1 MWLWRKFPCGDTL
14 VLNEKQELFV
24 QHYILTRNAS
34 EAARLAGYSEKSAR
48 NQGSRLLQEEAIQQR
63 IYDAEQE
70 MTTDVDVISELENQ
84 YSYAKGHGHTNSAIK
99 ALEILSRVRG
109 NKTNDEDI
117 LNVKKIVSDIQEAMK
132 IIGKVEMQ
140 KLMKTCE
147 WD

>member
-1 MWLWRKFPCGDTL
+1 M
-14 VLNEKQELFV
+14 LNEKQELFV

-34 EAARLAGYSEKSAR
+34 EAAGLAGYSERSAR

-117 LNVKKIVSDIQEAMK
+117 LNVEKIIEDIQQAMK
-132 IIGKVEMQ
+132 IVGKTEMQ

>member
-1 MWLWRKFPCGDTL
+1 M
-14 VLNEKQELFV
+14 LNEKQELFV

-34 EAARLAGYSEKSAR
+34 EAAKSAGYSERSAY
-48 NQGSRLLQEEAIQQR
+48 NQGYRLLQDEAVQQR

-109 NKTNDEDI
+109 NKTNDESI
-117 LNVKKIVSDIQEAMK
+117 LNIKKIVTDIQSAMK
-132 IIGKVEMQ
+132 IIGKTEMK

>member
-1 MWLWRKFPCGDTL
+1 M
-14 VLNEKQELFV
+14 LNDKQELFV

-34 EAARLAGYSEKSAR
+34 EAAKAAGYSERSAY
-48 NQGSRLLQEEAIQQR
+48 NQGYRLLQDEAIQQR

-109 NKTNDEDI
+109 NKTNDGDI
-117 LNVKKIVSDIQEAMK
+117 LNTNKIVSDIQSAMK
-132 IIGKVEMQ
+132 IIGKTEMQ

>member
-1 MWLWRKFPCGDTL
+1 M
-14 VLNEKQELFV
+14 LNDKQELFV

-34 EAARLAGYSEKSAR
+34 EAAKAAGYSERSAY
-48 NQGSRLLQEEAIQQR
+48 NQGYRLLQDEAVQQR

-117 LNVKKIVSDIQEAMK
+117 LNIKKIVTDIQSAMK
-132 IIGKVEMQ
+132 IIGKTEMQ

>member
-1 MWLWRKFPCGDTL
+1 M
-14 VLNEKQELFV
+14 LNDKQELFV

-34 EAARLAGYSEKSAR
+34 EAAKAAGYSERSAY
-48 NQGSRLLQEEAIQQR
+48 NQGYRLLQDEAVQQR

-70 MTTDVDVISELENQ
+70 MTTDVNVISELENQ

-117 LNVKKIVSDIQEAMK
+117 LNIKKIVTDIQSAMK
-132 IIGKVEMQ
+132 IIGKTEMQ

>member
-1 MWLWRKFPCGDTL
+1 MLD
-14 VLNEKQELFV
+14 EKQELFV

-34 EAARLAGYSEKSAR
+34 EAAKAAGYSERSAY
-48 NQGSRLLQEEAIQQR
+48 NQGYRLLQDVEVQQR
-63 IYDAEQE
+63 VYDAEQE

-109 NKTNDEDI
+109 NKTNLDDV
-117 LNVKKIVSDIQEAMK
+117 LNIEKIDTDIQSALK
-132 IIGKVEMQ
+132 IIGKIEMK

>member
-1 MWLWRKFPCGDTL
+1 MQD
-14 VLNEKQELFV
+14 VEV
-24 QHYILTRNAS
+24 
-34 EAARLAGYSEKSAR
+34 
-48 NQGSRLLQEEAIQQR
+48 QQR
-63 IYDAEQE
+63 VYDAEQE

-109 NKTNDEDI
+109 NKTNLDDV
-117 LNVKKIVSDIQEAMK
+117 LNIEKIVTDIQSAMK
-132 IIGKVEMQ
+132 IIGKIEMK

>member
-1 MWLWRKFPCGDTL
+1 M
-14 VLNEKQELFV
+14 LNDKQELFV

-34 EAARLAGYSEKSAR
+34 EAAKAAGYSERSAY
-48 NQGSRLLQEEAIQQR
+48 NQGYRLLQDEAVQQR

-70 MTTDVDVISELENQ
+70 MTTDVNVISELENQ

>member
-1 MWLWRKFPCGDTL
+1 M
-14 VLNEKQELFV
+14 LNDKQELFV

-34 EAARLAGYSEKSAR
+34 EAAKAAGYSERSAY
-48 NQGSRLLQEEAIQQR
+48 NQGYRLLQDEAVQQR

-109 NKTNDEDI
+109 NKTNDEDV

>member
-1 MWLWRKFPCGDTL
+1 M
-14 VLNEKQELFV
+14 LNDKQELFV

-34 EAARLAGYSEKSAR
+34 EAAKAAGYSERSAY
-48 NQGSRLLQEEAIQQR
+48 NQGYRLLQDEAVQQR

-84 YSYAKGHGHTNSAIK
+84 YSYAKGHGHTNRAIK

-117 LNVKKIVSDIQEAMK
+117 LNIKKIVTDIQSAMK
-132 IIGKVEMQ
+132 IIGKTEMQ

>member
-1 MWLWRKFPCGDTL
+1 M
-14 VLNEKQELFV
+14 LNEKQELFV

-34 EAARLAGYSEKSAR
+34 EAARLAGYSERSAR

-70 MTTDVDVISELENQ
+70 MTTDVEVISELENQ

-117 LNVKKIVSDIQEAMK
+117 LNVEKIIEDIQQAMK
-132 IIGKVEMQ
+132 IVGKTEMQ

>member
-1 MWLWRKFPCGDTL
+1 M
-14 VLNEKQELFV
+14 LNDKQELFV

-34 EAARLAGYSEKSAR
+34 EAAKAAGYSERSAY
-48 NQGSRLLQEEAIQQR
+48 NQGYRLLQDEVVQQR

-109 NKTNDEDI
+109 NKTNDEDV

>member
-1 MWLWRKFPCGDTL
+1 M
-14 VLNEKQELFV
+14 LNDKQELFV
-24 QHYILTRNAS
+24 QHYILPRNAS
-34 EAARLAGYSEKSAR
+34 EAAKAGGYSERSAY
-48 NQGSRLLQEEAIQQR
+48 NQGYRLLQDENVQQR

-117 LNVKKIVSDIQEAMK
+117 LNIKKIVTDIQSAMK
-132 IIGKVEMQ
+132 IIGKTEMQ

>member
-1 MWLWRKFPCGDTL
+1 M
-14 VLNEKQELFV
+14 LNDKQELFV

-34 EAARLAGYSEKSAR
+34 EAAKAAGYSERSAY
-48 NQGSRLLQEEAIQQR
+48 NQGYRLLQDETVQQR

-117 LNVKKIVSDIQEAMK
+117 LNVEKIVTDIQSAMK
-132 IIGKVEMQ
+132 IVGKTEMQ

>member
-1 MWLWRKFPCGDTL
+1 M
-14 VLNEKQELFV
+14 LNDKQELFV

-34 EAARLAGYSEKSAR
+34 EAAKAAGYSERSAY
-48 NQGSRLLQEEAIQQR
+48 NQGYRLLQDETVQQR

-117 LNVKKIVSDIQEAMK
+117 LNIKKIVTDIQSAMK
-132 IIGKVEMQ
+132 IIGKTEMQ

>member
-1 MWLWRKFPCGDTL
+1 MQD
-14 VLNEKQELFV
+14 VEV
-24 QHYILTRNAS
+24 
-34 EAARLAGYSEKSAR
+34 
-48 NQGSRLLQEEAIQQR
+48 QQR
-63 IYDAEQE
+63 VYDAEQE

-109 NKTNDEDI
+109 NKTNLEDV
-117 LNVKKIVSDIQEAMK
+117 LNIEKIVTDIQSAMK
-132 IIGKVEMQ
+132 IIGKTEMQ

>member
-1 MWLWRKFPCGDTL
+1 M
-14 VLNEKQELFV
+14 LNEKQELFV
-24 QHYILTRNAS
+24 QHYILARNAS

>member
-1 MWLWRKFPCGDTL
+1 M
-14 VLNEKQELFV
+14 LNDKQELFV

-34 EAARLAGYSEKSAR
+34 EAAKAAGYSERSAY
-48 NQGSRLLQEEAIQQR
+48 NQGYRLLQDEVIQQR

-70 MTTDVDVISELENQ
+70 MTTDVNVISELENQ

-109 NKTNDEDI
+109 NKTNEEDI
-117 LNVKKIVSDIQEAMK
+117 LNIKKIVTDIQSAMK
-132 IIGKVEMQ
+132 IIGKTEMK

>member
-1 MWLWRKFPCGDTL
+1 M
-14 VLNEKQELFV
+14 LNENQELFV

-109 NKTNDEDI
+109 NKTNDEDV

>member
-1 MWLWRKFPCGDTL
+1 M
-14 VLNEKQELFV
+14 LNDKQELFV

-34 EAARLAGYSEKSAR
+34 EAAKAAGYSERSAY
-48 NQGSRLLQEEAIQQR
+48 NQGYRLLQDETVQQR

-70 MTTDVDVISELENQ
+70 MTTDVNVISELENQ

-117 LNVKKIVSDIQEAMK
+117 LNIKKIVTDIQSAMK
-132 IIGKVEMQ
+132 IIGKTEMQ

>member
-1 MWLWRKFPCGDTL
+1 M
-14 VLNEKQELFV
+14 LNDKQELFV

-34 EAARLAGYSEKSAR
+34 EAAKAAGYSERSAY
-48 NQGSRLLQEEAIQQR
+48 NQAYRLLQDEVIQQR

-70 MTTDVDVISELENQ
+70 MTTDVNVISELENQ

-117 LNVKKIVSDIQEAMK
+117 LNIKKIVTDIQSAMK
-132 IIGKVEMQ
+132 IIGKTEMK

>member
-1 MWLWRKFPCGDTL
+1 M
-14 VLNEKQELFV
+14 LNEKQELFV

-34 EAARLAGYSEKSAR
+34 EAARLAGYSERSAR
-48 NQGSRLLQEEAIQQR
+48 NQGSRLLQEEEIQQR
-63 IYDAEQE
+63 IFDAEQE

-109 NKTNDEDI
+109 NKTSDEDI
-117 LNVKKIVSDIQEAMK
+117 LNVEKIITDIQSSMK
-132 IIGKVEMQ
+132 IIGQTEMK